1 MWKADLM
8 WKVDLKKELACCPEE
23 QKELA
28 PLSTLGVG
36 GWAEFFVEPT
46 ELRDVSALFRIWN
59 EKKFPLYILGGG
71 TNVVFADGK
80 IEGVVLS
87 TRQLSGYR
95 WKVNESDA
103 ELEVEAGYP
112 LSRVVFLTT
121 REGFTGAEF
130 AQGIPGTVGGAVAGN
145 AGAGGKG
152 MGDLLEEITAVENN
166 GDLRKWRRE
175 EFECS
180 YRHCSL
186 TEHFP
191 APRCFVRCKM
201 KFERAS
207 YGEIEKNLQT
217 FWRARSKQ
225 PWGARSAGCAFKNPA
240 GDSAGRLL
248 DVCGCK
254 GLNIGGAAISEDHA
268 NFLLNRDN
276 ATGADIFRLME
287 SCRDIVF
294 RKTGVYLE
302 PEIKLL
308 GFEG

>member
-1 MWKADLM
+1 MWKT
-8 WKVDLKKELACCPEE
+8 DLKKELACCPEE
-23 QKELA
+23 KKELA

-36 GWAEFFVEPT
+36 GWAELFVEPT
-46 ELRDVSALFRIWN
+46 ELQDVLLLFQRWN

-71 TNVVFADGK
+71 TNVAFADGK
-80 IEGVVLS
+80 IAGVVLS
-87 TRQLSGYR
+87 TRQLSGCR
-95 WKVNESDA
+95 WKAGGDEA
-103 ELEVEAGYP
+103 ELEVEAGYS

-121 REGFTGAEF
+121 QEGFTGAEF

-152 MGDLLEEITAVENN
+152 MGDLLKEITTVESD
-166 GDLRKWRRE
+166 GSLHKWKRE

-180 YRHCSL
+180 YRYCSL
-186 TEHFP
+186 TEYFP
-191 APRCFVRCKM
+191 TIRCFVSCKM
-201 KFERAS
+201 KFGRAS

-217 FWRARSKQ
+217 FRQARSKQ
-225 PWGARSAGCAFKNPA
+225 PQGARSAGCAFKNPA

-248 DVCGCK
+248 DICGCK
-254 GLNIGGAAISEDHA
+254 GLTIGGAAISEKHA
-268 NFLLNRDN
+268 NFLLNRGN

-287 SCRDIVF
+287 LCRDIVF
-294 RKTGVYLE
+294 RKIGVCLE